1 MMNEMVDFFIAM
13 LSAVATWLGSEPII
27 YLFGLTCL
35 LGVCKAVKILL
46 PS

>member
-1 MMNEMVDFFIAM
+1 MTNMTAFFTVFLGA
-13 LSAVATWLGSEPII
+13 LAQWLGSEPII

-35 LGVCKAVKILL
+35 LGICKAVKIFL

>member
-1 MMNEMVDFFIAM
+1 MSDFVAFF
-13 LSAVATWLGSEPII
+13 SALLGAVSSWLGTGPIF

-46 PS
+46 

>member
-1 MMNEMVDFFIAM
+1 MTNMTEFFTAFLAAI
-13 LSAVATWLGSEPII
+13 SQWLGSDPII

-35 LGVCKAVKILL
+35 LGVCRAIKMLL